1 MFRPRLFDLAIPC
14 LRPRC
19 IKIDG
24 NPYAIAVGRMLV
36 NQTQMEKSKP
46 RRNEKLVACCM
57 HEGQS
62 GSQNTDQT
70 SEVERKRH
78 GGAEADSAG
87 SSNSLGSTRN
97 GVRCCTSTRI
107 AFGHNVERQG
117 TGAEQA
123 LHENVSMY
131 TKVNTT
137 RTSQKYLKSYNVIW
151 YVFLKAWT
159 AVDDHDMKTS
169 LTGWAWNAQILKQ
182 QVLFAEN
189 CYLLP
194 KYLLP
199 AISSSQPS
207 PF

>member
-1 MFRPRLFDLAIPC
+1 MHQDRWQSLRLCSWQDA
-14 LRPRC
+14 
-19 IKIDG
+19 
-24 NPYAIAVGRMLV
+24 
-36 NQTQMEKSKP
+36 
-46 RRNEKLVACCM
+46 
-57 HEGQS
+57 GQS
-62 GSQNTDQT
+62 NTNGKVQASEKWETRGMLYAWGSIRIT
-70 SEVERKRH
+70 KY
-78 GGAEADSAG
+78 G
-87 SSNSLGSTRN
+87 SNFWGWKEKAW
-97 GVRCCTSTRI
+97 RCWSRFSRLIQVARI
-107 AFGHNVERQG
+107 DPEWCQVLHVYKDCFGHNVERQG

-123 LHENVSMY
+123 LHKNVSLY

-137 RTSQKYLKSYNVIW
+137 RTSQTYLTLYTVNNVIW
-151 YVFLKAWT
+151 DVFLKAWT

-194 KYLLP
+194 NYLLP